1 MTALAHELAGLIG
14 PLHGLS
20 PNSNRRR
27 KVERRPIL
35 NPQTPAPPLR
45 LKTKRQ
51 ARKMNAA
58 RSRAA

>member
-45 LKTKRQ
+45 LKPSGRPEK
-51 ARKMNAA
+51 
-58 RSRAA
+58 